1 MIIRDE
7 KSELLQ
13 LIHSIP
19 AENFAGFGYGV
30 SVGNLYK
37 AFRGPKERAEFLLC
51 QMEKSGEVE
60 LFRKPELGDMIL
72 VVRAC

>member
-1 MIIRDE
+1 MVIRDE

-19 AENFAGFGYGV
+19 AENFVGFGYGV
-30 SVGNLYK
+30 SVGDLYK
-37 AFRGPKERAEFLLC
+37 AFHGPKEKAELLLC
-51 QMEKSGEVE
+51 QMEQSGEVE
-60 LFRKPELGDMIL
+60 IFRKPELGDMIL